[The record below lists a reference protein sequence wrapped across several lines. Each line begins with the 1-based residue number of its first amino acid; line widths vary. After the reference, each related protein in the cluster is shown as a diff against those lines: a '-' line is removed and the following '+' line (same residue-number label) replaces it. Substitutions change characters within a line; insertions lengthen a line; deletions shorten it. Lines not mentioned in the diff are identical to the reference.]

1 MSQIKENINNPTTAG
16 VGFSLALRE
25 NQYKIRGDVFGKII
39 HPDGREEVVLEKR
52 NIYTLDGGILAAM
65 LFSGHAGVTG
75 LNMLAIGNGA
85 SGDITNPDIALN
97 TQRKLNSELVRKAFS
112 SVVYRDSTGAEVSY
126 PTNVIDLTTVFN
138 ESEAQGAS
146 LTEMGLLST
155 GVDGAVT
162 SSIREG
168 NGAVNL
174 STKDVLVNYLTFP
187 VIHKLQGSVLALT
200 WRLTF

>member
-1 MSQIKENINNPTTAG
+1 MSQIKENINNPTTTG
-16 VGFSLALRE
+16 VGFSLGLRE
-25 NQYKIRGDVFGKII
+25 NQYTIRGDVFGKII
-39 HPDGREEVVLEKR
+39 HPDGREELVLEKR

-65 LFSGHAGVTG
+65 LFSGHTGVTG

-85 SGDITNPDIALN
+85 SGDITNPDVALN
-97 TQRKLNSELVRKAFS
+97 TQRKLNSEVYRKAFS
-112 SVVYRDSTGAEVSY
+112 SIVYRSSTGEEVSY

-168 NGAVNL
+168 ANAVDL
-174 STKDVLVNYLTFP
+174 STQDVLVNYLTFP